1 MELVI
6 GLDLGTQG
14 VRSLAVDEQGRVVA
28 HAAAPLLTAESSL
41 PAGWHQQDAEDWW
54 QAACRCLQQLN
65 QSLPQAAGSIAALS
79 VTSTS
84 GTLLAVDKNGLPLF
98 PAMMYNDERSQPYVK
113 QVRQA
118 GAALEARLG
127 YAFTATFAL
136 SKIVWLAN
144 EQPQVF
150 RQTQHFI
157 SPTDFIVGRLTG
169 EYGISDHSNM
179 LKTGFDLVSREWPNF
194 IPNDLGISTNV
205 LPQVISPG
213 EKISQIST
221 EGSRSTG
228 LPFGVPVI
236 AGATDGVA
244 SHIASG
250 AVEPGSWNSTLGT
263 TLVIKGI
270 SPELLLDPQQRI
282 YSHRHPEGWWMPGG
296 ASNTGAEW
304 IAVEFPEDEPARM
317 DQLAKQYLP
326 TSLIRYPLVRVGE
339 RFPFRHTQ
347 AVGFW
352 IGKPETQAQAF
363 AAGLEGL
370 ALVER
375 LAYET
380 LQGIGAQVGEK
391 IYVTGG
397 GARSEV
403 WLRVRASALQKTL
416 CKPRVS
422 DTAMGAALLAA
433 RGVWFGS
440 LLEAVHNMVHIESE
454 TSPQADLVEPYQEN
468 YQAFIKALEE
478 RSYIVKN

>member
-14 VRSLAVDEQGRVVA
+14 VRALAVDKQGKIAA
-28 HAAAPLLTAESSL
+28 HASAPLRLTESSL

-54 QAACRCLQQLN
+54 QAVCTCLQQLC
-65 QSLPQAAGSIAALS
+65 QSLPQPASIAALS

-84 GTLLAVDKNGLPLF
+84 GTLLAVDRNGVPLY
-98 PAMMYNDERSQPYVK
+98 PAMMYNDERSQPYVE

-118 GAALEARLG
+118 GVDLEKRLG
-127 YAFTATFAL
+127 YAFNATYAL
-136 SKIVWLAN
+136 SKIVWLAK
-144 EQPQVF
+144 EQSQVF
-150 RQTQHFI
+150 QKAQYFI
-157 SPTDFIVGRLTG
+157 SPTDFLVGRLSG
-169 EYGISDHSNM
+169 KYGISDHSNM
-179 LKTGFDLVSREWPNF
+179 LKTGFDLIKREWPGF
-194 IPNDLGISTNV
+194 ISDELGIPSAV

-213 EKISQIST
+213 EKISQVSAY
-221 EGSRSTG
+221 GSRSSG
-228 LPFGVPVI
+228 LTRGLPVI

-304 IAVEFPEDEPARM
+304 ITVEFPADEPAKM

-326 TSLIRYPLVRVGE
+326 TRLIRYPLVRVGE
-339 RFPFRHTQ
+339 RFPFRHSQ
-347 AVGFW
+347 ATGFW
-352 IGKPETQAQAF
+352 IGEPETEAQAF

-380 LQGIGAQVGEK
+380 LQEIGASVGER

-397 GARSEV
+397 GAKSEV
-403 WLRVRASALQKTL
+403 WLRIRASMLQKTL
-416 CKPRVS
+416 CKPQVS
-422 DTAMGAALLAA
+422 ETAMGAALLAA
-433 RGVWFGS
+433 RGIWFGS
-440 LLEAVHNMVHIESE
+440 LQEAVQNMVNIEGE
-454 TSPQADLVEPYQEN
+454 ITPQTNLIEPYQEK
-468 YQAFIKALEE
+468 YQAFIKALVEHG
-478 RSYIVKN
+478 YIVRN